1 VTGPG
6 SSTSAIALGWGGTP
20 VAWIN
25 VAATGR
31 GAGAEATLATVLGY
45 VDADV
50 IGPACVRIPV
60 GHDLVGADGL
70 VRDPD
75 VSGRLAAQLTAVA
88 THVRSAVGRT

>member
-1 VTGPG
+1 
-6 SSTSAIALGWGGTP
+6 

-25 VAATGR
+25 VAAPGR

-70 VRDPD
+70 VHDPD
-75 VSGRLAAQLTAVA
+75 VRGRLAAQLTAVA
-88 THVRSAVGRT
+88 THVRSAVERT